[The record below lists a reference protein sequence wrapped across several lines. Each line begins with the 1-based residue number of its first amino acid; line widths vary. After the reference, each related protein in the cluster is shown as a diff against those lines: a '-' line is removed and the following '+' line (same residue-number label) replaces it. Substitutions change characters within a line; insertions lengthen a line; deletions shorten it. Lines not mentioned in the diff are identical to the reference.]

1 MNENKMIKL
10 IKYMKEV
17 YAIDYYLDKL
27 SDSRVNP
34 SYTTSE
40 VSTILLFG
48 FLLRIKSFEMFD
60 EMIKQD
66 FKKLFPRKHKLPSV
80 DTMRDTLKLIDLE
93 GLANMNKSIVHT
105 TIKNR
110 VFEQGTIDGYV
121 VAAIDGTGIFDSKK
135 KQCEKCLNYEMRG
148 TSHHAHKAVVA
159 SLVGNTIPL
168 VLDFEM
174 YNNNIDSSN
183 KEDGELTVA
192 KRLITRLTH
201 QYKDFIDIV
210 AYDALACNSVMVNH
224 ILNHNLDFVIKVK
237 KNNNNSINEVKSIVN
252 KKEPS
257 TSWYEGDTL
266 IEAFE
271 DELYMNNVDQRLR
284 FVKFTR
290 KHKDDSRSQ
299 ELLITSCLDLN
310 LQTLFKIVK
319 SRWHIENRIFNN
331 LKTHCSLEHCFVHG
345 GNEIEAVLYLIFISS
360 NVFQLYRTRRIRN
373 HKKPQYAIVD
383 DLRRGLMLMEYDK
396 DLIFRFG

>member
-174 YNNNIDSSN
+174 YNNNVDSSN

-201 QYKDFIDIV
+201 RYKDFIDIV

-237 KNNNNSINEVKSIVN
+237 KTII
-252 KKEPS
+252 
-257 TSWYEGDTL
+257 
-266 IEAFE
+266 
-271 DELYMNNVDQRLR
+271 
-284 FVKFTR
+284 
-290 KHKDDSRSQ
+290 
-299 ELLITSCLDLN
+299 
-310 LQTLFKIVK
+310 
-319 SRWHIENRIFNN
+319 
-331 LKTHCSLEHCFVHG
+331 
-345 GNEIEAVLYLIFISS
+345 
-360 NVFQLYRTRRIRN
+360 IR
-373 HKKPQYAIVD
+373 
-383 DLRRGLMLMEYDK
+383 
-396 DLIFRFG
+396 